1 MATDTVAQELLDFD
15 RAMEEAA
22 RTKKL
27 HQVAFREAFNFL
39 EAFYPP
45 RDDEEYWVKA
55 AEECGRAATEHDG
68 NPLII
73 PLMVT
78 MMDYLGEVWKERH
91 NGKKD

>member
-22 RTKKL
+22 KTKKL
-27 HQVAFREAFNFL
+27 HQAAFRAAFDFL

-45 RDDEEYWVKA
+45 RDDEEYWLKA
-55 AEECGRAATEHDG
+55 ANECGRIAAEHDG

-73 PLMVT
+73 PMMIT
-78 MMDYLGEVWKERH
+78 MMDYLGEVWKER
-91 NGKKD
+91 NGLK

>member
-1 MATDTVAQELLDFD
+1 MAADTVAQELLDFD

-22 RTKKL
+22 KTKKL

-39 EAFYPP
+39 EAYYPP
-45 RDDEEYWVKA
+45 RDDEEYWLKA
-55 AEECGRAATEHDG
+55 ANECGRVAAEHDG

-78 MMDYLGEVWKERH
+78 MMDYLGELWKERK
-91 NGKKD
+91 NGKTA

>member
-15 RAMEEAA
+15 KAMEEAA
-22 RTKKL
+22 KTKKL
-27 HQVAFREAFNFL
+27 HQAAFRVAFDFL

-45 RDDEEYWVKA
+45 RDDEEYWVKM
-55 AEECGRAATEHDG
+55 AETCGIVAYQHEG

-78 MMDYLGEVWKERH
+78 MADYLGEAWKE
-91 NGKKD
+91 KKKTNA

>member
-1 MATDTVAQELLDFD
+1 MTVPDTVAQELLDFD
-15 RAMEEAA
+15 KAMEEAA

-27 HQVAFREAFNFL
+27 HQAAFRAAFDFL

-45 RDDEEYWVKA
+45 RDDEEYWLKM
-55 AEECGRAATEHDG
+55 AETCGNVAYQHEG

-78 MMDYLGEVWKERH
+78 MADYLGEVWKERH
-91 NGKKD
+91 GLK

>member
-15 RAMEEAA
+15 KAMEEAA
-22 RTKKL
+22 KTKKL
-27 HQVAFREAFNFL
+27 HQAAFRAAFDFL

-45 RDDEEYWVKA
+45 RDDEEYWLKA
-55 AEECGRAATEHDG
+55 ANECGIVAAEHDG

-73 PLMVT
+73 PMMIT
-78 MMDYLGEVWKERH
+78 MMDYLGEVWKERK